1 MLASIVTAPVSWC
14 CGRLRTP
21 LTGSGWSRSSGARR
35 SKGLLRFG
43 VRGAFAYGMTWW
55 MWLLAGTGI
64 GMVPGVILL
73 AWFVHLMNHMFHGL

>member
-1 MLASIVTAPVSWC
+1 
-14 CGRLRTP
+14 
-21 LTGSGWSRSSGARR
+21 
-35 SKGLLRFG
+35 
-43 VRGAFAYGMTWW
+43 MTWW